1 MIKLFSSGFNI
12 PLFTYEWFHALSS
25 WVGKALSVL
34 YITNTAGISLVSR
47 FFFFFVG
54 AKRPPGDKA
63 IQVLRPVNEVDKHQL
78 PVHDHI

>member
-1 MIKLFSSGFNI
+1 MAFNI

-25 WVGKALSVL
+25 WEGKALSVL

-47 FFFFFVG
+47 FFLFFYFYFFVG

-63 IQVLRPVNEVDKHQL
+63 IQVLRPVNEVDEHQL